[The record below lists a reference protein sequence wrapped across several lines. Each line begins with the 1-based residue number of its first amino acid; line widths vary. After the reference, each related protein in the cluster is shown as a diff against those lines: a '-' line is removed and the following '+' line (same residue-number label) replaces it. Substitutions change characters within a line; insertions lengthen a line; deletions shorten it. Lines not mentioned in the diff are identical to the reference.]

1 MSTHTQFVD
10 PRTTPGFNL
19 DPDRDTKG
27 NFEKLKEIW
36 MNSQPILDFKSLL
49 KGYKVESIG
58 NCANLLNTIF
68 INQVFREKG
77 KNKSVEIG
85 CDSWIKSIS
94 NSEQKTA
101 RKDLIR
107 EGIII
112 CDEVKKYGS
121 YGSKA
126 YCFEFTP
133 VFWKKVKKL
142 SKSPPS
148 KTKCNVKKRKA
159 KVEKYAERPIDPE
172 EARLLDWMIY
182 CHQKIKIDNFD
193 AVAELYEQL
202 LTGPATE
209 AISAFESFLPMI
221 FGGALMINIK
231 TTANRYFCPLNRF
244 PKKFRS
250 YLKHED
256 DKELFSIDIANAY
269 PTFMFAFYKAEDQAE
284 REEMYRYLK
293 WLDNDF
299 YRSLLTNLRRYYK
312 NVENLKYRI
321 PRSRTEI
328 KKDFNT
334 ALNSQEWER
343 STIRKCGFLNSD
355 NKLSLTW
362 HLFTK
367 NFPILFDRMKAEV
380 TANRALYLSKRKDL
394 CVGIGLTAVELQ
406 VMRPVY
412 LELME
417 RGIWFNPSHDG
428 VTVEKDG
435 LHIAKALVEESLL
448 NLIGFA
454 KVTAETWIGE
464 KPVSF
469 GIDENSVKN
478 DDSLTFGD
486 TFEYNLYNKDGDTT
500 PYYGGFLDD
509 VSLSSTVVAKPT

>member
-1 MSTHTQFVD
+1 MRTHTQFVD
-10 PRTTPGFNL
+10 PRTTDGFNL
-19 DPDRDTKG
+19 DPDRDTKY
-27 NFEKLKEIW
+27 NLQKLQEKW
-36 MNSQPILDFKSLL
+36 TTSQPILDFKSLL
-49 KGYKVESIG
+49 NRNKVESLG

-94 NSEQKTA
+94 HTDQKVA

-107 EGIII
+107 EGIIS
-112 CDEVKKYGS
+112 CDKVRKYGS

-133 VFWKKVKKL
+133 MFWKKVQKL
-142 SKSPPS
+142 SKSPPN
-148 KTKCNVKKRKA
+148 KTKCNVEKRKA
-159 KVEKYAERPIDPE
+159 KAVKYAERPIDPE
-172 EARLLDWMIY
+172 EARLLDWMIK
-182 CHQKIKIDNFD
+182 CHQKIKIDDFD
-193 AVAELYEQL
+193 AVAALYDELL
-202 LTGPATE
+202 SGPATE
-209 AISAFESFLPMI
+209 AISAFESFLPII
-221 FGGALMINIK
+221 FGDALMINIK
-231 TTANRYFCPLNRF
+231 ATANRYFCPLNRF

-256 DKELFSIDIANAY
+256 DKELFSIDIATAY
-269 PTFMFAFYKAEDQAE
+269 PTFMFGFYKAADQDE
-284 REEMYRYLK
+284 RDEMTRYLK
-293 WLDNDF
+293 WLDHDF
-299 YRSLLTNLRRYYK
+299 YQNLLTNVRRYYK
-312 NVENLKYRI
+312 NVESLKYRI
-321 PRSRTEI
+321 PRSRPQI
-328 KKDFNT
+328 KEDFNI
-334 ALNSQEWER
+334 ALNSQEWEH
-343 STIRKCGFLNSD
+343 STIRKSRFLSSD
-355 NKLSLTW
+355 SRLNLSW
-362 HLFTK
+362 QVFTM
-367 NFPILFDRMKAEV
+367 NFPILYDRMKAEV
-380 TANRALYLSKRKDL
+380 IGNKALYLSKRKDL

-417 RGIWFNPSHDG
+417 KGIWFNPSHDG

-435 LHIAKALVEESLL
+435 LHIAKALVEESLM

-469 GIDENSVKN
+469 GIDENSVKD
-478 DDSLTFGD
+478 DDSISFGEN
-486 TFEYNLYNKDGDTT
+486 FEYNLFKDGNTT